1 MTRPDREARRN
12 GDPGNKEFRIPR
24 KGTTVPASI
33 SVTSTPTVIYTLGGT
48 TAGRDIILGMERIT
62 ALVRKTS
69 LNTSH

>member
-1 MTRPDREARRN
+1 MPT
-12 GDPGNKEFRIPR
+12 
-24 KGTTVPASI
+24 SI

-62 ALVRKTS
+62 ALVQKTS